1 MKITYLIVS
10 FLILSVAFAIDQSDL
25 DEALEKFHQKRATS
39 LNNDDLSKLAND
51 QTPVD
56 RTNSKFN
63 MRRTSKFAKHIHDT
77 ITFAN
82 EFVKRQMPPNPGM
95 SGYDVKPNFC
105 PYKNITT
112 NCNSAGK
119 YRTFNGVCKY
129 INNLFLINFN
139 FI

>member
-1 MKITYLIVS
+1 MKITYLILS
-10 FLILSVAFAIDQSDL
+10 ILISVALAIDQSDL
-25 DEALEKFHQKRATS
+25 DEALEKFHQKRS
-39 LNNDDLSKLAND
+39 SPLNSDDLSKLAND

-63 MRRTSKFAKHIHDT
+63 MRRTSKLAKHIHDT
-77 ITFAN
+77 ITFSN

-95 SGYDVKPNFC
+95 SGYIVKPNFC

-112 NCNSAGK
+112 NCNSADK

-129 INNLFLINFN
+129 IQIIYFN
-139 FI
+139 